1 MTIRQVYKVENNQL
15 IIQLPDSFK
24 GKSKLMVT
32 VDDSVD
38 TKVEKLNLLKNAA
51 SDPLFLSDI
60 LEISDDFSH
69 IDSEKI

>member
-51 SDPLFLSDI
+51 NDPLFLSDI